1 MEIYDSI
8 LDYICGNKDALR
20 NVITMFLNA
29 VMLEE
34 AKQQSCSDPY
44 ERNGFR
50 KRTLKTPNGTLILDK
65 PQLRDTPFQTCVF
78 SNNSRVGECVCGRGL
93 WIWQV
98 GFCERG

>member
-20 NVITMFLNA
+20 NVITTFLNA

-44 ERNGFR
+44 ERTSERTSYRNG
-50 KRTLKTPNGTLILDK
+50 LS
-65 PQLRDTPFQTCVF
+65 QTH
-78 SNNSRVGECVCGRGL
+78 SENT
-93 WIWQV
+93 
-98 GFCERG
+98 